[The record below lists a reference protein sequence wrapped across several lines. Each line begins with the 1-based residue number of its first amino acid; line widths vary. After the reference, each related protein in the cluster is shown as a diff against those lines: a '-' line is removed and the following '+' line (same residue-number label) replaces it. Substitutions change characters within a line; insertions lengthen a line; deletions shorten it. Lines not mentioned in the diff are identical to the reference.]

1 MHVLAI
7 AAVVA
12 IALVTPGLLVVNG
25 LRVVAHDWIVRFEYG
40 RDGFP
45 ADRGGL
51 TRDERTALALTG
63 LDSIRPGGDGVELLR
78 RASLPDGSPAFNER
92 EVAHMD
98 DVRTVFGRALRAQLV
113 VLVLLLVASVLLR
126 RTALRAVVPLGLL
139 AGALTTL
146 AVALLAIPVILLGFD
161 GFFTR
166 FHGVFFEGD
175 TWRFPSTDTL
185 IRLYPER
192 FWEDVAQLVAG
203 LTLLQAV
210 MLVPSAWLWQRTVR
224 RRKAST

>member
-1 MHVLAI
+1 MRVLAI
-7 AAVVA
+7 VAVVA
-12 IALVTPGLLVVNG
+12 IALVTPGILVVNG
-25 LRVVAHDWIVRFEYG
+25 LRVVARDWIVRFEYG

-51 TRDERTALALTG
+51 TRDQRTALALTG
-63 LDSIRPGGDGVELLR
+63 LDAIRPGGDGVALLR

-98 DVRTVFGRALRAQLV
+98 DVRAVFGRALRAQLV
-113 VLVLLLVASVLLR
+113 VLAALLAGSVLLR
-126 RTALRAVVPLGLL
+126 RTMLRAVVPLGLL

-203 LTLLQAV
+203 LTLLQAIL
-210 MLVPSAWLWQRTVR
+210 LVPVAWLWRRRVR
-224 RRKAST
+224 RGEAPR